1 MEPREKL
8 IAFITKYQD
17 RLIYGTDSEYSGGA
31 EETIRDLE
39 SVYANDWRFLA
50 TSDTVEYKGKPV
62 KGLDLPKAVLR
73 KIYHANAVKWFPG
86 IVNVG
91 HS

>member
-1 MEPREKL
+1 
-8 IAFITKYQD
+8 
-17 RLIYGTDSEYSGGA
+17 
-31 EETIRDLE
+31 
-39 SVYANDWRFLA
+39 LA

-86 IVNVG
+86 IVNAG